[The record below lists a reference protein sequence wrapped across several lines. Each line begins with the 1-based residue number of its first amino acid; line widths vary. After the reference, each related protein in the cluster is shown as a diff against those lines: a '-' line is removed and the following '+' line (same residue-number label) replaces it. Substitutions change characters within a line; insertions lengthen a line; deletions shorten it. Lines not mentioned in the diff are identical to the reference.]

1 MYGGTVISS
10 RAKTP
15 SSLQSLSQ
23 GMLWRLAKPWRHWSL
38 TRDGLETTQ
47 VAELLLRDGP
57 NILQEPK
64 IPLIWE
70 IYVN

>member
-1 MYGGTVISS
+1 
-10 RAKTP
+10 
-15 SSLQSLSQ
+15 
-23 GMLWRLAKPWRHWSL
+23 MLWRLAKPWRHWSL

>member
-1 MYGGTVISS
+1 M
-10 RAKTP
+10 A
-15 SSLQSLSQ
+15 
-23 GMLWRLAKPWRHWSL
+23 A
-38 TRDGLETTQ
+38 LEPNSGRPGNTQ
-47 VAELLLRDGP
+47 MAELLLRDGP